1 MRITGENMLIDLK
14 NGQKFNSITFIE
26 KITKKTASNGKI
38 YLDMVIKDKSAVMN
52 GKMWSADQVDL
63 NIFRPGVVANISGRA
78 DEYNGKMQ
86 VIIENMQWVETP
98 TDEVIAALYATAPMD
113 GGEMYDQIHAA
124 ATKIENAHLREIVC
138 GILADNKER
147 LLIFPGAKQM
157 HHAYRG
163 GLLYHT
169 HTMLRHARAVIEIYP
184 YLKKDLLYAAVIL
197 HDIGKLDEI
206 GLDEYGIPLEYSKD
220 GKLLGHIV
228 QGICMVDNKARELQ
242 LDKSEAALA
251 LKHCLLSHHYFS
263 EYGSPKMPMIA
274 EAEVLYYL
282 DVMDARMFQME
293 EALSAVEDG
302 EFTQRIYALENRSLY
317 KFGEEK

>member
-1 MRITGENMLIDLK
+1 MLTDLNSAQRFNCIVFID
-14 NGQKFNSITFIE
+14 
-26 KITKKTASNGKI
+26 KITKKTASNGKAYI
-38 YLDMVIKDKSAVMN
+38 DVVVKDRSAVMN
-52 GKMWSADQVDL
+52 GKIWNAEQVDL
-63 NIFRPGVVANISGRA
+63 NIFKPGAVSEIGGRA
-78 DEYNGKMQ
+78 EEYNGKIQ
-86 VIIENMQWVETP
+86 LIIESMRFIDSP
-98 TDEVIAALYATAPMD
+98 TEEVIASLYASSPMD
-113 GGEMYDQIHAA
+113 SAEMYEQIYAA
-124 ATKIENAHLREIVC
+124 AAKIEESALREIVC
-138 GILADNKER
+138 GILEDNKER
-147 LLIFPGAKQM
+147 LLIFPGAKQL

-169 HTMLRHARAVIEIYP
+169 HTILRHAKSVIDLYS
-184 YLKKDLLYAAVIL
+184 YLNKDLLYAAVIL

-206 GLDEYGIPLEYSKD
+206 TLDEYGIPLEYSKD
-220 GKLLGHIV
+220 GKLLGHII
-228 QGICMVDNKARELQ
+228 QGICMVQTKAQQLQ

-302 EFTQRIYALENRSLY
+302 EFTQRIYALENRTLY
-317 KFGEEK
+317 KFGEKE